1 MNTKL
6 LNSLF
11 GGMQSVGRRTFVT
24 TAAVLS
30 IAGVASAQHTLG
42 LKLGQNGNGN
52 QQGTAAGALQS
63 GDLAGAPGYGQTN
76 WNVLGKFGNNDT
88 NATSFGT
95 NSYPLLDSNGDDAH
109 VTIQW
114 DATGNWSVQGSGTPT
129 DQGSPDANLMNAYD
143 DSNNGGNVNLTNGLP
158 NGIFGQAGANKPL
171 VYLSGLQTW
180 LATEGASYYDLV
192 LYTDGDNAAGRTGEY
207 WIQKASGPTTNLV
220 FAAATSTPGI
230 DVTTH
235 VFIRDFNN
243 F

>member
-52 QQGTAAGALQS
+52 QQGTAAGALQP

-76 WNVLGKFGNNDT
+76 WNVLGRFGNNDT

-95 NSYPLLDSNGDDAH
+95 NTYPLLDSNGDDAH

-129 DQGSPDANLMNAYD
+129 YQQVPLT
-143 DSNNGGNVNLTNGLP
+143 SNNGRVAGSGNYTVFTGLSDDSLLVRTAEF
-158 NGIFGQAGANKPL
+158 NTRCGINAIQIIPRAAPIGATIDPLPASQTYAGGRAVFRAKVAGVVPMSFHWQMTGSPL
-171 VYLSGLQTW
+171 SDAGHISGWT
-180 LATEGASYYDLV
+180 
-192 LYTDGDNAAGRTGEY
+192 
-207 WIQKASGPTTNLV
+207 
-220 FAAATSTPGI
+220 
-230 DVTTH
+230 
-235 VFIRDFNN
+235 
-243 F
+243 